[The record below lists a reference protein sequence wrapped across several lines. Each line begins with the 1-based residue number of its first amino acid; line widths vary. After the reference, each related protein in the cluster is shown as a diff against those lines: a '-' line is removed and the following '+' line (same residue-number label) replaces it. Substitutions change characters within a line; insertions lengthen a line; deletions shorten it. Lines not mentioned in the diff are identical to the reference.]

1 MFVTARNV
9 RKGCHSNKITSGLV
23 RGDAIIGLETLLMSD
38 IVVMSRALEKSAR
51 AILSGTAR
59 VIGDEAER
67 HSSTRQPHRHHRQVC
82 PHQRQRTSSPLRRK
96 PAARFGDHVS
106 DARMAPL
113 PNPYG
118 KKLSGD
124 GNVEQPAETAA
135 ARRKS
140 SGSDRVFPCKTG
152 RISSVRYMD
161 YGACRSLS
169 ISRSASRTGVSNR
182 DGQSVFWSRSIDC

>member
-1 MFVTARNV
+1 MA
-9 RKGCHSNKITSGLV
+9 
-23 RGDAIIGLETLLMSD
+23 D

-113 PNPYG
+113 PNPCG
-118 KKLSGD
+118 KKLTGD
-124 GNVEQPAETAA
+124 GNVEQPAGNAA
-135 ARRKS
+135 ARRKP
-140 SGSDRVFPCKTG
+140 SGQSAFFRAKPG
-152 RISSVRYMD
+152 GLR
-161 YGACRSLS
+161 
-169 ISRSASRTGVSNR
+169 RSATWTTEPAEGCRIRAVRPGQGYRIVMASLFSGV
-182 DGQSVFWSRSIDC
+182 GRSTVELPRADRLEAGLW